1 MKDFIKELNKTEKV
15 IKKDAPTIIGVETVA
30 VNHFSKN
37 FDKQGFD
44 GKKTDTN

>member
-1 MKDFIKELNKTEKV
+1 MKDFIKELNKIEKV
-15 IKKDAPTIIGVETVA
+15 IKTDAPTIIGVEA

-44 GKKTDTN
+44 DKKTDTN